1 MSTSGQVL
9 TREEVS
15 ALVEAMQSGDLDVSA
30 AESSAASVQAYSLIA
45 NDTISRGQLAAL
57 EMINDRFSRQ
67 LRGSLLTLLRQAV
80 KVTVAPFDVMT
91 FSSFMQTLPS
101 PCNVNIVRFAPLR
114 GYGLVTMEPSIVYG
128 AVDSFFGGRGG
139 GSLELSPLRGF
150 TATEERIIQLLLD
163 SIFDNLREAWAP
175 VYAISP
181 EFVSREI
188 NPAFAQIGEDKE
200 TVAVCRFELELGPDV
215 RGQLTVM
222 YPFSA
227 LKPIRLLLRG
237 RMQTGERDEKL
248 AARWSDQLRDAVSDS
263 ELEVVAQLA
272 TLRVSALDLASIQP
286 GDTLWFKP
294 PASVKVLVQSAHL
307 FDAEYG
313 TADGNVAVRIERVIE
328 PPAENK
334 DASDSADAQTPEQTE
349 EAAHSAAIAAKRRKQ
364 AMKEA
369 SKTAGASAA

>member
-1 MSTSGQVL
+1 
-9 TREEVS
+9 
-15 ALVEAMQSGDLDVSA
+15 
-30 AESSAASVQAYSLIA
+30 
-45 NDTISRGQLAAL
+45 
-57 EMINDRFSRQ
+57 
-67 LRGSLLTLLRQAV
+67 
-80 KVTVAPFDVMT
+80 
-91 FSSFMQTLPS
+91 
-101 PCNVNIVRFAPLR
+101 
-114 GYGLVTMEPSIVYG
+114 
-128 AVDSFFGGRGG
+128 
-139 GSLELSPLRGF
+139 
-150 TATEERIIQLLLD
+150 
-163 SIFDNLREAWAP
+163 
-175 VYAISP
+175 
-181 EFVSREI
+181 
-188 NPAFAQIGEDKE
+188 
-200 TVAVCRFELELGPDV
+200 
-215 RGQLTVM
+215 
-222 YPFSA
+222 
-227 LKPIRLLLRG
+227 
-237 RMQTGERDEKL
+237 MQTGERDEKL

-349 EAAHSAAIAAKRRKQ
+349 EAARSAAIAAKRRKQ

>member
-1 MSTSGQVL
+1 MSTPGQIL
-9 TREEVS
+9 SREEVN
-15 ALVEAMQSGDLDVSA
+15 ALVEAMHTGDLDTSA
-30 AESSAASVQAYSLIA
+30 SAGPSPAVQPYNLIA
-45 NDTISRGQLAAL
+45 NDTTSRGQLAAL

-80 KVTVAPFDVMT
+80 KVTATPFDVMT
-91 FSSFMQTLPS
+91 FNAYLKTLPS

-114 GYGLVTMEPSIVYG
+114 GYGLVTLEPSIVYG

-150 TATEERIIQLLLD
+150 TPTEERIIQLLLE
-163 SIFDNLREAWAP
+163 SVFDNLREAWGP
-175 VYAISP
+175 VYALNP

-188 NPAFAQIGEDKE
+188 NPAFAQIGEDRE
-200 TVAVCRFELELGPDV
+200 TVVVTRFELELGSDI

-237 RMQTGERDEKL
+237 RLQAGERDEKL

-263 ELEVVAQLA
+263 ELQLVAQLV
-272 TLRVSALDLASIQP
+272 TLRVSALELASIRT

-294 PASVKVLVQSAHL
+294 PAGVKVLVQSSHV
-307 FDAEYG
+307 FDAEWG
-313 TADGNVAVRIERVIE
+313 TADGNAAVRIERVIDPPEDDSKTPE
-328 PPAENK
+328 PAVSDHPAGTENETT
-334 DASDSADAQTPEQTE
+334 AARRGRAGAQTG
-349 EAAHSAAIAAKRRKQ
+349 
-364 AMKEA
+364 
-369 SKTAGASAA
+369 KTAGATAA

>member
-30 AESSAASVQAYSLIA
+30 AVSSAASVQAYSLVA
-45 NDTISRGQLAAL
+45 NDTISRGQLSAL
-57 EMINDRFSRQ
+57 EMINDRLSRQ

-80 KVTVAPFDVMT
+80 KVTVTPFDVMT
-91 FSSFMQTLPS
+91 FSAFMQTLPS

-114 GYGLVTMEPSIVYG
+114 GYGLVTMDPSIVYG

-139 GSLELSPLRGF
+139 GALELSPLRGF

-175 VYAISP
+175 VYTISP

-248 AARWSDQLRDAVSDS
+248 AARWSDQLRDAVGDS

-294 PASVKVLVQSAHL
+294 PASVKVLIQSTHL

-313 TADGNVAVRIERVIE
+313 TTDGNVAVRIERVIE
-328 PPAENK
+328 PPVDNK
-334 DASDSADAQTPEQTE
+334 DPSDSVDALTPEQAE
-349 EAAHSAAIAAKRRKQ
+349 EADHSAAIAAKRRKQ

-369 SKTAGASAA
+369 SKNAGASAA

>member
-30 AESSAASVQAYSLIA
+30 AVSSAASVQAYSLVA
-45 NDTISRGQLAAL
+45 NDTISRGQLSAL
-57 EMINDRFSRQ
+57 EMINDRLSRQ

-80 KVTVAPFDVMT
+80 KVTVTPFDVMT
-91 FSSFMQTLPS
+91 FSAFMQTLPS

-114 GYGLVTMEPSIVYG
+114 GYGLVTMDPSIVYG

-139 GSLELSPLRGF
+139 GALELSPLRGF

-175 VYAISP
+175 VYTISP

-248 AARWSDQLRDAVSDS
+248 AARWSDQLRDAVGDS

-294 PASVKVLVQSAHL
+294 PASVKVLVQSTHL

-313 TADGNVAVRIERVIE
+313 TTDGNVAVRIERVIE
-328 PPAENK
+328 PPVDNK
-334 DASDSADAQTPEQTE
+334 DPSDSVDALTPEQAE
-349 EAAHSAAIAAKRRKQ
+349 EAAYSAAIAAKRRKQ

-369 SKTAGASAA
+369 SKNAGASAA